1 MIKQITLT
9 KNSLARL
16 EDKEPFLMP
25 DFLELEF
32 KSIGYDLTNAFI
44 VLKNGEKQGKF
55 RLEKVFRIPDEFLFA
70 GVLNMS
76 IYAYINGELLKQW
89 NVLPIK
95 FIETENDVQGFD
107 YFGEIERQ
115 ISEIKNDYIGK
126 EEHKRVIEKINEV
139 VDNQNKLIET
149 VSEIKENYVAEA
161 KNIL

>member
-16 EDKEPFLMP
+16 SDKEPFLMP

-95 FIETENDVQGFD
+95 FIETENKVECFE
-107 YFGEIERQ
+107 FL
-115 ISEIKNDYIGK
+115 SELEKQLNELKTTYTKK
-126 EEHKRVIEKINEV
+126 EEHDLIVKKLNEV
-139 VDNQNKLIET
+139 IIKQNEIAET
-149 VSEIKENYVAEA
+149 VSEIKETYVAESD
-161 KNIL
+161 NL